1 MLPPDLIS
9 LFVAPLNRLGVVYM
23 VTGSVA
29 SGTYSHV
36 RFTNDI
42 DLVAM
47 LSDTEATRLHT
58 AFDTPEFYAPP
69 LDVIETERQRPTHG
83 HFNLIHLETGLK
95 ADFFFAGNDS
105 LSQRS
110 LELRRRVVD
119 QRGET
124 VWFAPPEYVILRKL
138 QYLRDSGSAKHVAD
152 IQAMLQVRGDLLDR
166 QFLLGE
172 IEALGLR
179 DVWRQFGA

>member
-1 MLPPDLIS
+1 MLPPDLVS
-9 LFVAPLNRLGVVYM
+9 LFVAPLNRIGVIYM

-47 LSDTEATRLHT
+47 LSDMEATRLHA
-58 AFDTPEFYAPP
+58 AFDTSEFYVPP
-69 LDVIETERQRPTHG
+69 LEVIEVERQRPAHG
-83 HFNLIHLETGLK
+83 HFNLIHLGTGLK
-95 ADFFFAGNDS
+95 ADLFLAGNDA
-105 LSQRS
+105 LSQRA
-110 LELRRRVVD
+110 LELRRQVVD

-152 IQAMLQVRGDLLDR
+152 IRAMLQVRGDLLDR

-172 IEALGLR
+172 IETLGLQ
-179 DVWRQFGA
+179 DVWKQFGA